1 MKIRSIRPT
10 AKIRRKKP
18 PVKLQAT
25 ATRAASRRSRVE
37 EYDDE
42 EDYADY
48 EAAEP
53 NMKLSHAFIVVL
65 LLHLIA
71 VAGVF
76 GFNSMKNR
84 QNALAKISAEAA
96 AGETAGAATVEAA
109 TTAGATA
116 AANPAVGVAGPRSHQ
131 VVPGDTLTRIAARY
145 ETTIEAIEKANG
157 LTADSILRVGQ
168 VLTLP
173 ERGAEPVAVAPART
187 AAAPATTA
195 TTETTATTAP
205 TTTPVA
211 NTRTT
216 VPSGATSAPAS
227 TASAPSAAAPASV
240 APAAAAPTAG
250 ESAEIY
256 EVVAGD
262 NPYSIARRLGVNYQ
276 DLLTLNAIDDP
287 TKLQIGQKLKI
298 PPPR

>member
-25 ATRAASRRSRVE
+25 ASRAASRRSRVE

-42 EDYADY
+42 DEYADY
-48 EAAEP
+48 EATEP

-84 QNALAKISAEAA
+84 QNALAKIAAEAA
-96 AGETAGAATVEAA
+96 VGGAVAGEVAEASA
-109 TTAGATA
+109 TTS
-116 AANPAVGVAGPRSHQ
+116 GVAGASPAAGANAVGAARTHE

-145 ETTIEAIEKANG
+145 ETSIEAIEKANG

-168 VLTLP
+168 VLNLP
-173 ERGAEPVAVAPART
+173 EPGAAPVA
-187 AAAPATTA
+187 AT
-195 TTETTATTAP
+195 
-205 TTTPVA
+205 
-211 NTRTT
+211 
-216 VPSGATSAPAS
+216 PS
-227 TASAPSAAAPASV
+227 APASV
-240 APAAAAPTAG
+240 ARTTAPAPTTTVANTAAPAATGTASTTTNPAPAPAASTANTTTASAPAAPSGTADV
-250 ESAEIY
+250 Y

-262 NPYSIARRLGVNYQ
+262 NPYSIARRLGVSYQ
-276 DLLTLNAIDDP
+276 DLLTLNSIDDP
-287 TKLQIGQKLKI
+287 TKLQIGQQLKI
-298 PPPR
+298 PAPR